1 MRPSHVGATA
11 IWPLSGWPPYL
22 GCASQPRLCT
32 KGGRRGALRDIL
44 LIEMLATAGSYMIQ
58 EFLRFDVEALHEP
71 ETQVSEPSGLDL

>member
-1 MRPSHVGATA
+1 MRVSVSPGAADLAVGWAGA
-11 IWPLSGWPPYL
+11 SASVARVRVL
-22 GCASQPRLCT
+22 GDARF
-32 KGGRRGALRDIL
+32 KIL